1 MGILV
6 QKSCYT
12 APTSKDYPKD
22 GTKDKTASDE
32 RPIRSSS
39 AGTYPDEK
47 FIQLREQELTNVLD
61 LVQAV
66 SFAIALDANC
76 FPEDNELRKTLNAA
90 IDTFF
95 PPTFDKG
102 RVSRELC
109 DPLLG

>member
-12 APTSKDYPKD
+12 APASKDYPKG
-22 GTKDKTASDE
+22 GTKDKAASNE
-32 RPIRSSS
+32 QPIRSSS
-39 AGTYPDEK
+39 ASTYPDEK

-66 SFAIALDANC
+66 SFAIALDASC
-76 FPEDNELRKTLNAA
+76 FSEDNELRKTLNAA

-109 DPLLG
+109 DPLLD